1 MKWLQPKIALTE
13 SEVQSGLRMVIGDGL
28 ATEAMTVL
36 TGGTFLIA
44 MAILMGASNFQIG
57 ILAALP
63 TFTNIFQLLSIWL
76 VGKYKNRRLISVS
89 CSIMAR
95 IPLLVI
101 GILTIKSYGSVR
113 LLLSLLFFYYFFASI
128 AGPSWNSWVKDLV
141 PEKML
146 GTYFGRRTRLSQIL
160 NVILSIA
167 LAFLLDYVKKYYPNA
182 ELMTYASMFIGGGVV
197 GITGAIVLSRAP
209 EPQSSLT
216 QLNLFNLLKQ
226 PLREKNFR
234 RLLIFN
240 SAWVFALNIAI
251 PFFTVYMIKTL
262 KLPLTYVVGLTI
274 VGVVSSI
281 FTVQA
286 WGSLADRYSNK
297 TIIAIGGP
305 LYVLC
310 IIGWCFVEIY
320 THMYMNV
327 ILLILI
333 YIGSGIS
340 TAGINL
346 SLTNIGLKLS
356 PKEDAIVYLTT
367 KNIITAFFSS
377 IAPVI
382 GGWLAD
388 FFTSRHLTVTAQ
400 WTSPRI
406 DKVFRLLVLHEWNF
420 LFLIGALLALFAL
433 QFLAAVREPGEVEKD
448 KVIRIMRTNIK
459 SNLKE
464 YFLIGDIIE
473 LQEQLMASIKK
484 KIRPD

>member
-1 MKWLQPKIALTE
+1 
-13 SEVQSGLRMVIGDGL
+13 
-28 ATEAMTVL
+28 
-36 TGGTFLIA
+36 
-44 MAILMGASNFQIG
+44 
-57 ILAALP
+57 
-63 TFTNIFQLLSIWL
+63 
-76 VGKYKNRRLISVS
+76 
-89 CSIMAR
+89 MAR